1 VNGVAG
7 LVPFLLI
14 ALVFYFLIIRPQRNR
29 QKALASTQSTLGVG
43 SEVMLGSG
51 IYGTVLSLDDET
63 MQLELSPGTQM
74 KVARQAVVRVIDDP
88 VPGDD
93 QIGSDDRGDDDG
105 FPGSTDPHQ

>member
-1 VNGVAG
+1 MDGVAG

-29 QKALASTQSTLGVG
+29 QKALANTQSTLGVG

-51 IYGTVLSLDDET
+51 IYGTVASLDDET
-63 MQLELSPGTQM
+63 LMLELSPGTHV
-74 KVARQAVVRVIDDP
+74 KVARQAVVKVVDAP

-93 QIGSDDRGDDDG
+93 RIESEGRDDDDG
-105 FPGSTDPHQ
+105 LPGSPDPHQ